1 MCAIFWG
8 IFVLFF
14 IHSCRENRG
23 TELRVTHISDGVS
36 AQSVPLNKLKLGTSW
51 ISLSILEILI
61 LLYPCS
67 HEAGQI
73 KGFKLSWN
81 VYLFETGGFLGAF
94 NWGFLTA
101 VRAKYK
107 FTAKKR
113 KKKNGAIKDPD
124 VTIPISWLPPLHR
137 EACGLHNKKNIFTTW
152 SLRLFFFSYRRNWL
166 PNERVPLLI
175 WLLRSVGT
183 LCSFAR
189 TQGSFPDE
197 PCTLLRFW
205 QCRKELRKKKKSRR
219 VLHISL

>member
-1 MCAIFWG
+1 MQNITIRYRRQQPSGQVCAILG
-8 IFVLFF
+8 GYLFCF
-14 IHSCRENRG
+14 SIHSCRENRG

-36 AQSVPLNKLKLGTSW
+36 AQSVPLNKLKPGTSW

-61 LLYPCS
+61 LLYVCS

-81 VYLFETGGFLGAF
+81 VYLFETRGFLGAF

-113 KKKNGAIKDPD
+113 KKRKNGAIKDPD

-152 SLRLFFFSYRRNWL
+152 SLRLFFFPFFFLGGIDFLMSDFLSSFGCWGQSG
-166 PNERVPLLI
+166 
-175 WLLRSVGT
+175 RSV
-183 LCSFAR
+183 LSLA
-189 TQGSFPDE
+189 
-197 PCTLLRFW
+197 LRGPF
-205 QCRKELRKKKKSRR
+205 QMSRVR
-219 VLHISL
+219 F

>member
-14 IHSCRENRG
+14 IHSCRENPG

-124 VTIPISWLPPLHR
+124 VTIPISWLPPLHW
-137 EACGLHNKKNIFTTW
+137 EACSLHNKKNIFTTW
-152 SLRLFFFSYRRNWL
+152 SLRLFFFLRGIDFLMSEFLSSFGCWGQSG
-166 PNERVPLLI
+166 
-175 WLLRSVGT
+175 RSV
-183 LCSFAR
+183 LSLA
-189 TQGSFPDE
+189 
-197 PCTLLRFW
+197 LRGPF
-205 QCRKELRKKKKSRR
+205 QMSRVR
-219 VLHISL
+219 F